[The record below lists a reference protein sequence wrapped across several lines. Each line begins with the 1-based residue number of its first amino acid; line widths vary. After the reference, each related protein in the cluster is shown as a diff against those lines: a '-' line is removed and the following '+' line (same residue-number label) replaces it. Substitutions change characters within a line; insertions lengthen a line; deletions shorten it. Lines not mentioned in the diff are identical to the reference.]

1 MIGAARTLAIF
12 ALLGAAPVVAGPLP
26 QGLEQMLREAT
37 PQERDTLE
45 NVAKRTYPGDRQ
57 AIDDLIDKIEKDE
70 QTSVD
75 RSSFVSGWTGEGSL
89 GGSVSTGNTDEW
101 NFSAGLNIKRE
112 GLRWEHRIQADLDLR
127 EADGTRTDERFLGS
141 YRARLDFNKSPWF
154 LFGMASYERDR
165 FQGIS
170 NRFTQ
175 AAGGGYQFYD
185 TDDFDWEVYA
195 GPALRQTDFSDGTN
209 DNLLGIFAATD
220 VKWDITDT
228 LNFRQYLGAV
238 LDEDN
243 QSYRAQS
250 TLTNNLYGRLSGRIQ
265 FTFDTETNPPA
276 GKENTDTYTSVSL
289 VYDF

>member
-1 MIGAARTLAIF
+1 MIRPSIILAVM
-12 ALLGAAPVVAGPLP
+12 ALLWAMPAAAAPLP
-26 QGLEQMLREAT
+26 PGLEQMLREAN

-45 NVAKRTYPGDRQ
+45 NVAKRTYPDDRK

-70 QTSVD
+70 EARVEKSA
-75 RSSFVSGWTGEGSL
+75 FVTGWKGEGSL
-89 GGSVSTGNTDEW
+89 GGNVSTGNTDEW
-101 NFSAGLNIKRE
+101 NFSAGLDMKRE
-112 GLRWEHRIQADLDLR
+112 GPRWEHRVQADLDLR
-127 EADGTRTDERFLGS
+127 EVNGDRTEERFLGS
-141 YRARLDFNKSPWF
+141 YRARYDFKKSPWF

-185 TDDFDWEVYA
+185 TDDFDWEVYV